1 MDRPLIDNKR
11 WTVRRA
17 TVPGV
22 QPIPPTSAQTY
33 TDVFDNTWENNMTM
47 EGELFGNVA
56 DNKLWWMSSGGT
68 PILIGSI
75 SGATEFVDLSDT
87 PSDLAP
93 GAGMLMGV
101 NSGGT
106 AIEFV
111 EISTILDSLT
121 SNTFTNLTDAPS
133 SYSGEAL
140 KYLRVNSSE
149 TAIEFTDVLSAPI
162 TGATDFQG
170 GDYTEGNIIVG
181 TGTGFS
187 SATASDTFVMKNGTQ
202 VINGAKTFNDI
213 PVMAGGISIA
223 GAIDYEGNIDIVT
236 IENINKSFSTYS
248 HSTLATSQAIVD
260 YIDTQIFST
269 GSSAN
274 FVTINTPQTITAEK
288 TFTADTNFNAINVS
302 GNANFALDTVNY
314 FGDGSTIGSFRERI
328 NEDGYFVL
336 EELTATGWVVK
347 DSSAYSTSAITNAV
361 LTTNVVQTIEGNKTF
376 EGTKTTFNNPIELND
391 YFYLGDATTDGTWRF
406 YAGINGLTYE
416 RRESGTYVWKYSI
429 TA

>member
-1 MDRPLIDNKR
+1 MDRPLINNTR
-11 WTVRRA
+11 WTVRRS
-17 TVPGV
+17 TVSGV

-47 EGELFGNVA
+47 EGELFGNIA
-56 DNKLWWMSSGGT
+56 DNKLWWMASGGT

-121 SNTFTNLTDAPS
+121 STTFTSLTDVPS
-133 SYSGEAL
+133 SYSGEAG
-140 KYLRVNSSE
+140 KYLRVNSGE
-149 TAIEFTDVLSAPI
+149 TGIEFTDVLTSSL
-162 TGATDFQG
+162 TGSTDFEG
-170 GDYTEGNIIVG
+170 GDYTEGNVIIG

-187 SATASDTFVMKNGTQ
+187 ALTPSDYFVMTSGVQNVWG
-202 VINGAKTFNDI
+202 VKTFDD
-213 PVMAGGISIA
+213 GIVVNSIQFS
-223 GAIDYEGNIDIVT
+223 GITETITIDNIT
-236 IENINKSFSTYS
+236 SNLSASSYTS
-248 HSTLATSQAIVD
+248 LATSQAIVD
-260 YIDTQIFST
+260 YIDEQIFST

-274 FVTINTPQTITAEK
+274 FVTLNTPQTITAEK
-288 TFTADTNFNAINVS
+288 TFTTDTNFNAINLS
-302 GNANFALDTVNY
+302 GNANFALSTVNY
-314 FGDGSTIGSFRERI
+314 FGDDSTIGSYRERI

-336 EELTATGWVVK
+336 EELTATGWILK
-347 DSSAYSTSAITNAV
+347 YSSAFSTSAISLSV
-361 LTTNVVQTIEGNKTF
+361 LTTAVDQTIEGEKTF
-376 EGTKTTFNNPIELND
+376 EGTKTVFNNPIELNN

-406 YAGINGLTYE
+406 YVGINGLTYE